1 MSFLPDAHTLL
12 LYSVA
17 CLILF
22 ITPGPDMSL
31 WLAKTLGSGR
41 RAGLFA
47 MLGTTAGCLVHTVLA
62 AIGVSALLAASTV
75 AFTALKIVGG
85 VYLLWLAISSIRK
98 GSALS
103 VTPLVQRQGSDLADF
118 MTGFG
123 INLANPKV
131 VLFFVTFLPQFVS
144 AQDPHAT
151 GKLLFLGAFFVVF
164 NMPLATGI
172 ILMAERLVAWLK
184 RRPGVL
190 RAIDYSFAGV
200 FGYFAW
206 RILTTQAR

>member
-1 MSFLPDAHTLL
+1 MSFLPDAHTLA
-12 LYSVA
+12 LYTVA
-17 CLILF
+17 CFVLF

-62 AIGVSALLAASTV
+62 AIGVSALLAASSV
-75 AFTALKIVGG
+75 AFTVLKVCGG
-85 VYLLWLAISSIRK
+85 IYLLWLAINSIRK

-103 VTPLVQRQGSDLADF
+103 VTPMVRPQSSDVADF

-144 AQDPHAT
+144 ANDPNAT

-172 ILMAERLVAWLK
+172 ILVAERFVTWLK
-184 RRPGVL
+184 RRPSVL

-200 FGYFAW
+200 FGYFAY